1 VSTAPRTLYV
11 AEPPSQYL
19 ARPPLVVDCSTIAGI
34 VFGEPWQ
41 DNARTS
47 IEGRTLHAPH
57 LLHCEIANVALK
69 KQRRGEAHAMA
80 GLADATSMSI
90 SLHPIDA
97 LRVAELAQ
105 RYQLSVY
112 DAAYL
117 WLAADLKCPL
127 ATFDDKL
134 AAAAQT
140 HLASL
145 P

>member
-1 VSTAPRTLYV
+1 
-11 AEPPSQYL
+11 
-19 ARPPLVVDCSTIAGI
+19 
-34 VFGEPWQ
+34 
-41 DNARTS
+41 
-47 IEGRTLHAPH
+47 
-57 LLHCEIANVALK
+57 
-69 KQRRGEAHAMA
+69 MA

-140 HLASL
+140 YLASL

>member
-1 VSTAPRTLYV
+1 MSTAARTLYI
-11 AEPPSQYL
+11 AEPPPQYL
-19 ARPPLVVDCSTIAGI
+19 ARPPLVVDCSAIAGI

-41 DNARTS
+41 ESARAR

-80 GLADATSMSI
+80 GLADAISMSI

-97 LRVAELAQ
+97 LAVAALAE
-105 RYQLSVY
+105 RYQLSAY

-117 WLAADLKCPL
+117 WLAADLQCPL
-127 ATFDDKL
+127 ATLDAKL
-134 AAAAQT
+134 AEAAQA
-140 HLASL
+140 HLSGLA
-145 P
+145 